1 MGSTES
7 GRNAYKSSLYLARRQ
22 LRTPMPNRH
31 TTDLLGL
38 MAALINQAQD
48 LVNDAAIVLEQRCQH
63 DRATWGLPVR
73 FDEHVATNFA

>member
-1 MGSTES
+1 
-7 GRNAYKSSLYLARRQ
+7 
-22 LRTPMPNRH
+22 MPNRH

-63 DRATWGLPVR
+63 DRDVGVIGPFR
-73 FDEHVATNFA
+73 